1 MTVQSLYDAV
11 KAGLRDKFIAIQVY
25 LEKKNQINT
34 LTLHLNQLKKEKQKT
49 KLIEG
54 KKS

>member
-25 LEKKNQINT
+25 L
-34 LTLHLNQLKKEKQKT
+34 
-49 KLIEG
+49 G
-54 KKS
+54 KKIK